1 MDIQSA
7 VALPNFGSRNQ
18 ETDIEMSRIPRNT
31 ISQLEKMN
39 HSIKEWEMTSGTN
52 AIVIDEF
59 GGLWGGVDPRREGLA
74 IGH

>member
-1 MDIQSA
+1 M
-7 VALPNFGSRNQ
+7 N
-18 ETDIEMSRIPRNT
+18 RIPRNT